1 MGKRSMKGGRKPTF
15 HFNGSAIF
23 RLKTCMRLPLSRLLS
38 HLPTTN
44 PFRLD
49 RTLRVSGV
57 KQAQFVSYLESSGY
71 RSYQVDRYEQS
82 MRRRRLAKAAF
93 FWITAFVAA
102 WIVIESAKALVIY

>member
-1 MGKRSMKGGRKPTF
+1 
-15 HFNGSAIF
+15 
-23 RLKTCMRLPLSRLLS
+23 MRLPLSRLLG
-38 HLPTTN
+38 HLPTTS

-71 RSYQVDRYEQS
+71 RSHRVDRYEQGL
-82 MRRRRLAKAAF
+82 RRRRFAKAAL
-93 FWITAFVAA
+93 FWLTAFAAA

>member
-1 MGKRSMKGGRKPTF
+1 
-15 HFNGSAIF
+15 
-23 RLKTCMRLPLSRLLS
+23 
-38 HLPTTN
+38 
-44 PFRLD
+44 
-49 RTLRVSGV
+49 
-57 KQAQFVSYLESSGY
+57 LESSGY

>member
-1 MGKRSMKGGRKPTF
+1 MKVGMRRSL
-15 HFNGSAIF
+15 A
-23 RLKTCMRLPLSRLLS
+23 RLLG
-38 HLPTTN
+38 HLPTTS

-82 MRRRRLAKAAF
+82 LRRRRFAKAAF
-93 FWITAFVAA
+93 FWLTAFAAA
-102 WIVIESAKALVIY
+102 WVVLESAKALVIY

>member
-1 MGKRSMKGGRKPTF
+1 
-15 HFNGSAIF
+15 
-23 RLKTCMRLPLSRLLS
+23 MRRPFAKLLS
-38 HLPTTN
+38 HLPTTS

-93 FWITAFVAA
+93 FWATAFAAA

>member
-1 MGKRSMKGGRKPTF
+1 
-15 HFNGSAIF
+15 
-23 RLKTCMRLPLSRLLS
+23 MRRPLSKLLG
-38 HLPTTN
+38 HLPTTS

-82 MRRRRLAKAAF
+82 LRRRRYAKAAF
-93 FWITAFVAA
+93 FWLTAFAAA
-102 WIVIESAKALVIY
+102 WVVLESAKALVIY

>member
-1 MGKRSMKGGRKPTF
+1 MKVV
-15 HFNGSAIF
+15 
-23 RLKTCMRLPLSRLLS
+23 MRRPLAKVLS

-71 RSYQVDRYEQS
+71 RSYQINHYEQS
-82 MRRRRLAKAAF
+82 LRRRRLAKAVF
-93 FWITAFVAA
+93 FWATAFAAA
-102 WIVIESAKALVIY
+102 WVVLESAKALVIY

>member
-1 MGKRSMKGGRKPTF
+1 
-15 HFNGSAIF
+15 
-23 RLKTCMRLPLSRLLS
+23 MRFPLAKLISR
-38 HLPTTN
+38 LPTTS

-82 MRRRRLAKAAF
+82 LRRRRIAKALF
-93 FWITAFVAA
+93 FWATAIAAA
-102 WIVIESAKALVIY
+102 WIVLQSAKALVIY

>member
-1 MGKRSMKGGRKPTF
+1 MIG
-15 HFNGSAIF
+15 
-23 RLKTCMRLPLSRLLS
+23 

-71 RSYQVDRYEQS
+71 RTYQVDRYEQS

-93 FWITAFVAA
+93 FWSMAFAAA
-102 WIVIESAKALVIY
+102 WVVIQSAKALVIY

>member
-1 MGKRSMKGGRKPTF
+1 MRS
-15 HFNGSAIF
+15 
-23 RLKTCMRLPLSRLLS
+23 PLARMIG

-71 RSYQVDRYEQS
+71 RTYQVDRYEQS

-93 FWITAFVAA
+93 FWSMAFAAA
-102 WIVIESAKALVIY
+102 WVVIQSAKALVIY

>member
-1 MGKRSMKGGRKPTF
+1 MRSPIAKLIG
-15 HFNGSAIF
+15 
-23 RLKTCMRLPLSRLLS
+23 
-38 HLPTTN
+38 HLPTTS

-82 MRRRRLAKAAF
+82 LRRRRLAKAAF
-93 FWITAFVAA
+93 FWGMAFAAA
-102 WIVIESAKALVIY
+102 WIVIQSAKALVIY